1 MSELQHGCGA
11 LPPWRGQ
18 VIIQTSHQGLQK
30 GAGEHA
36 IKHDDSQRQADRF
49 CVGKFYLKS
58 SSTLL
63 VPSIY
68 CPLLSSITRLAV
80 DHFSTWPP
88 RRIMDSCL
96 PLSPQLLPCRVDN
109 SKRANLQQQVCSLV
123 CGLCT
128 SAQCAVDYPITKVS
142 ESGNA

>member
-18 VIIQTSHQGLQK
+18 AIQTSHQGLQE

-36 IKHDDSQRQADRF
+36 IKHDDSQGQADRF
-49 CVGKFYLKS
+49 CIGEFCRKS

-68 CPLLSSITRLAV
+68 CPPFVLNHQVSGGSFLYLASKKDNGFLSSLITSTASLSSGQFKEGQSTTAGMLFCLWPL
-80 DHFSTWPP
+80 HF
-88 RRIMDSCL
+88 
-96 PLSPQLLPCRVDN
+96 
-109 SKRANLQQQVCSLV
+109 
-123 CGLCT
+123 
-128 SAQCAVDYPITKVS
+128 
-142 ESGNA
+142 